1 MENKILQINNLSVDF
16 LSEDISTNAV
26 KDFSIDIN
34 ENEIFGLVGESGSG
48 KSTVVKSIL
57 RILPAPGVIT
67 NGEIRFQERE
77 ILNLDENALSS
88 LRWSQISL
96 VKQKALNS
104 LNPLMRIKNQIIDT
118 IKTHEKITTLEAMQE
133 CNYLMDLVEI
143 DKKYLNNYPHEL
155 SGGMRQRIVIA
166 IALAL
171 KPKLIIMDEP
181 TTALDVVVEKE
192 IILKIL
198 DLKMELG
205 FSLLFITHDLNLILS
220 FADRI
225 GVMLDGEL
233 VDLDSAKKIKA
244 GGNDEYTKKLIN
256 SIPEVLDH
264 NHVQIDNNALK
275 LMQITDLHKI
285 YNLNSSLFSSDKIHA
300 VDGISFNIYKN
311 EILGLVGESGSG
323 KSTISKI
330 LTKLID
336 FNSGEILF
344 NGESISKILNNR
356 DLLNYRKKVQMVFQ
370 DPFASLNSIHTVY
383 HHLSRP
389 ILIHK
394 PSYRNYSKVE
404 QDAMIKKE
412 IIAIL
417 EEVDLTPAESFLYK
431 FPHEMSGGERQR
443 VSLARALLVEPEL
456 LIADEPTSM
465 LDMSIRMD
473 ILVLLRNLQIK
484 KKISILYIT
493 HDIASACYLSNR
505 LIILKNGKINESGD
519 TSEIITN
526 PKDDYTKL
534 LMNSCKSG
542 WIKKTKNEN

>member
-16 LSEDISTNAV
+16 LSDDISTNAV
-26 KDFSIDIN
+26 KDFSIYIN
-34 ENEIFGLVGESGSG
+34 KNEVFGLVGESGSG

-67 NGEIRFQERE
+67 NGDIKFQNQD
-77 ILNLDENALSS
+77 ILNLDENELSS

-118 IKTHEKITTLEAMQE
+118 IRAHEKITTTDAIER

-143 DKKYLNNYPHEL
+143 DRTYLNNYPHEL
-155 SGGMRQRIVIA
+155 SGGMRQRVVIA

-198 DLKMELG
+198 DLKSQLG
-205 FSLLFITHDLNLILS
+205 FSILFITHDLNLILG
-220 FADRI
+220 FADRV
-225 GVMLDGEL
+225 GVMLKGQL
-233 VDLDSAKKIKA
+233 VDLDSAEKIKS

-256 SIPEVLDH
+256 SIPQVSND
-264 NHVQIDNNALK
+264 NQAKTDNNTSV
-275 LMQITDLHKI
+275 LMQIIDLQKV

-300 VDGISFNIYKN
+300 IDGISFNIYKN

-323 KSTISKI
+323 KSTISKV

-336 FNSGEILF
+336 FNGGKILF
-344 NGESISKILNNR
+344 DGKNITKILNNK
-356 DLLNYRKKVQMVFQ
+356 DLLKYRKKVQMIFQ
-370 DPFASLNSIHTVY
+370 DAFASLNSIHTVY

-389 ILIHK
+389 ILIHQ
-394 PSYRNYSKVE
+394 SYSNYSKVE
-404 QDAMIKKE
+404 RDVIIKKQ

-443 VSLARALLVEPEL
+443 VSLARALLVRPDL

-473 ILVLLRNLQIK
+473 ILDLLKNLQIK
-484 KKISILYIT
+484 KGISILYIT

-505 LIILKNGKINESGD
+505 LIVLKNGKITESGD

-534 LMNSCKSG
+534 LMNSCQSD
-542 WIKKTKNEN
+542 WIKNRN